1 MTPQRTHSFL
11 RPAIAAPGPQ
21 AISIEHK
28 LETTAVVA
36 AALQLCLVSP
46 LARLLLVRSRLTQ
59 PPGVEV
65 GASHSLHVP
74 YGLLRLELRIGNPD
88 PAPRPINDT

>member
-1 MTPQRTHSFL
+1 MK
-11 RPAIAAPGPQ
+11 
-21 AISIEHK
+21 HK

-59 PPGVEV
+59 LPREEV
-65 GASHSLHVP
+65 GASQSLRAVRFTSLGIENWQSKSQHRVLP
-74 YGLLRLELRIGNPD
+74 YRSFVLIRSAARHQTAVLR
-88 PAPRPINDT
+88 